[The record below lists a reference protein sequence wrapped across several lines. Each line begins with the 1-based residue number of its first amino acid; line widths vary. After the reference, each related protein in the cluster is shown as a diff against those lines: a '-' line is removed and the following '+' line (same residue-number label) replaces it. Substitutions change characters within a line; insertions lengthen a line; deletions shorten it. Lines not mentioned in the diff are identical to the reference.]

1 VCTVQSSNTL
11 SGIPDTMSEWQ
22 ADNVEFVG
30 SFPTFDEIYAYNTS
44 DNTSILAVWN
54 AHYLTINQTDDY

>member
-1 VCTVQSSNTL
+1 MVCVLQSSNTL

-30 SFPTFDEIYAYNTS
+30 SFPTFDEIYAYNTLS
-44 DNTSILAVWN
+44 DNTSILAEM
-54 AHYLTINQTDDY
+54 LII

>member
-1 VCTVQSSNTL
+1 MYSTLQSSNTL

-30 SFPTFDEIYAYNTS
+30 SFPTFDEILHIIRYQT
-44 DNTSILAVWN
+44 IL
-54 AHYLTINQTDDY
+54 LF